1 MQQFLRTAM
10 NDFKL
15 IFRDPSLRAFLFMP
29 ILILGVVCFFCPYL
43 KETYP
48 ETSEYIIYIVIM
60 SCTQASTMYGFIYS
74 VVFLDERDTE
84 VAKMYGI
91 LPISKSG
98 FLLNRLLAPYLLSTV
113 TTFLILMLQPLYPL
127 TALTTL
133 IFSGLFGLLAPILA
147 LAVAGLANNKIEGMT
162 WFKGLNLVVSLP
174 LAAFFL
180 PDYKYLFSVIPTF
193 WAYTGMYEFIL
204 SEGYFTSLLVGFMLT
219 LLTLGLL
226 IRFFIKR
233 HFV

>member
-1 MQQFLRTAM
+1 MKQFLITAV

-15 IFRDPSLRAFLFMP
+15 IFRDSSLRVFLFMP
-29 ILILGVVCFFCPYL
+29 ILILLVVCYLCPYL

-48 ETSEYIIYIVIM
+48 ETAPYIIYILIM

-74 VVFLDERDTE
+74 IVFLDERDTE
-84 VAKMYGI
+84 VSKMYGI

-98 FLLNRLLAPYLLSTV
+98 FLLNRLLAPYLLSTI
-113 TTFLILMLQPLYPL
+113 TTFIILMLQPLYVLP
-127 TALTTL
+127 ALGA
-133 IFSGLFGLLAPILA
+133 FVFAALFGLLAPILA

-180 PDYKYLFSVIPTF
+180 PDYKYAFSFIPTF
-193 WAYTGMYEFIL
+193 WAYTGMHHFIMN
-204 SEGYFTSLLVGFMLT
+204 EGYLLFLALGFVFT

-226 IRFFIKR
+226 GRFFIKR

>member
-1 MQQFLRTAM
+1 MQQFLSTAM

-15 IFRDPSLRAFLFMP
+15 IFRDPSLRTFLFMP
-29 ILILGVVCFFCPYL
+29 LLIVGVVCFFCPYL

-48 ETSEYIIYIVIM
+48 TTSEYIIYIVIM

-98 FLLNRLLAPYLLSTV
+98 FLLNRLLAPYLLSTI
-113 TTFLILMLQPLYPL
+113 TTFSILMLQPLYSL
-127 TALTTL
+127 AVLTTL
-133 IFSGLFGLLAPILA
+133 VFSALFGLLAPILA
-147 LAVAGLANNKIEGMT
+147 LAVGGLANNKIEGMT
-162 WFKGLNLVVSLP
+162 WFKGLNLVISLP

-180 PDYKYLFSVIPTF
+180 PDYKYIFSVIPTF
-193 WAYTGMYEFIL
+193 WAYMGMHEFIL
-204 SEGYFTSLLVGFMLT
+204 NEGYIMSLMLGFLLT
-219 LLTLGLL
+219 LLTLGGLV
-226 IRFFIKR
+226 RFFVKR

>member
-1 MQQFLRTAM
+1 MKQFLITAA

-15 IFRDPSLRAFLFMP
+15 IFRDSSLRIFLFMP
-29 ILILGVVCFFCPYL
+29 VLILLIVCFLCPYL
-43 KETYP
+43 GETYP
-48 ETSEYIIYIVIM
+48 EIAPYIIYIVIM

-84 VAKMYGI
+84 VAKMYGV

-98 FLLNRLLAPYLLSTV
+98 FLLNRLFAPYLLSTI
-113 TTFLILMLQPLYPL
+113 TTFIILMLQPLYGL
-127 TALTTL
+127 TVLGSIGFA
-133 IFSGLFGLLAPILA
+133 SLFGLYAPILA
-147 LAVAGLANNKIEGMT
+147 LAVGALANNKIEGMT
-162 WFKGLNLVVSLP
+162 WFKGLNLIVSLP

-180 PDYKYLFSVIPTF
+180 PDYKYVFSVIPTF
-193 WAYTGMYEFIL
+193 WAYTGMHHFIMN
-204 SEGYFTSLLVGFMLT
+204 EGYLLFLAVGFLFT

-226 IRFFIKR
+226 VRFFIKR